1 MLTLKINPPGQFAFT
16 GLQVEAGVWLGFNG
30 VVSGLVPSVGVGG
43 RGPGKLASP
52 LLLPGVDC

>member
-30 VVSGLVPSVGVGG
+30 VVSGRAKCGGG
-43 RGPGKLASP
+43 REGAREVG
-52 LLLPGVDC
+52 LPPPPPWC